1 VHLEMGLLR
10 LVNASRLAPLEE
22 LLAEVRNGVPTA
34 RVGGGPTRGMSG
46 SPVAVAPRREMSSAL
61 SAPVP
66 FTPAPRSFATAPPTA
81 PVPIRTERAPQPAAG
96 PAIVPTIDEP
106 DAHLDSVEN
115 SASVSS
121 GPATSEPSASGLSEE
136 QVAEIKSAIQSQ
148 QKMLGEILEHGN
160 RWELEGA
167 ELRIYFSPAERAFAE
182 MLEGRDSLEKM
193 RGVSSKVLG
202 RPVRVCAK
210 LEAVAAAAAASSGA
224 PGTQELRAQ
233 FERDPMVKSMLQRF
247 GGKITEVKRN
257 PEES

>member
-1 VHLEMGLLR
+1 
-10 LVNASRLAPLEE
+10 
-22 LLAEVRNGVPTA
+22 
-34 RVGGGPTRGMSG
+34 
-46 SPVAVAPRREMSSAL
+46 
-61 SAPVP
+61 
-66 FTPAPRSFATAPPTA
+66 
-81 PVPIRTERAPQPAAG
+81 VPIRTERAPQPAAA
-96 PAIVPTIDEP
+96 PTIVPTIDKP
-106 DAHLDSVEN
+106 DAHLDSVES

-121 GPATSEPSASGLSEE
+121 GPATSAPSASGLSEE

-210 LEAVAAAAAASSGA
+210 LEAVAAAAASASSGA